1 MIYFEEKGIVI
12 RTAIEGD
19 IDAVSADI
27 RREDAEEVHAEG
39 DSVRGALER
48 SFASSSLRFTAL
60 RDGVPV
66 AIFGLVPDA
75 IAGSR
80 AVVWLLGAEGLRRI
94 PKTFL
99 RLSRAVIRY
108 FLSLYPL
115 LYNRVDARYAG
126 TIRWLESCG
135 ASFQDPLPVGPSGAP
150 FRTFTIT
157 RGT

>member
-1 MIYFEEKGIVI
+1 MIYFERKGIVI

-27 RREDAEEVHAEG
+27 RREDAEEVRAEG
-39 DSVRGALER
+39 DTVRAALER
-48 SFASSSLRFTAL
+48 SFGSSSLRFTAL

-75 IAGSR
+75 IAGTH

-99 RLSRAVIRY
+99 RLSRGVIAH
-108 FLSLYPL
+108 FLTLYPV

-135 ASFQDPLPVGPSGAP
+135 ASFQDPLPVGAAGEP
-150 FRTFTIT
+150 FRTFTIK